1 MRVIFIATLMQFF
14 TSTIGVINASR
25 IRGGMRTKVEVEGDK
40 ERSLGDLAFSMPK
53 PTDDQNQD
61 IKELLANEGFDTDA
75 ISHITTALDLSG
87 ARMTGGSHAKEL
99 CVSILEG
106 LFDLLV
112 LFSAAVED
120 AIKVLI
126 CNVDEGITTSTTS
139 TTTTSTTTAT
149 CIESPSYGCNGND
162 DACCGD
168 GKCPQ
173 DQCIT

>member
-1 MRVIFIATLMQFF
+1 MRATIIFIATLMQFF
-14 TSTIGVINASR
+14 TIGVINASR
-25 IRGGMRTKVEVEGDK
+25 IRGGMRTKVEGDK

-139 TTTTSTTTAT
+139 TTSTTTAT
-149 CIESPSYGCNGND
+149 CIESGSYGCNGND

-168 GKCPQ
+168 GGCNQ
-173 DQCIT
+173 NECI